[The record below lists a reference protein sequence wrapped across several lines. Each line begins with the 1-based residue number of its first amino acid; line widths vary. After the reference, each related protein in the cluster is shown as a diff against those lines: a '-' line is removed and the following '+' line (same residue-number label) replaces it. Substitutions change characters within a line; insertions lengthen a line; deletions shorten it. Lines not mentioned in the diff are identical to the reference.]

1 MNWMRLHATLQ
12 IFFVVG
18 GVSVAAS
25 GFYAFLVILVAQ
37 KFMGL
42 SENISIFFVGLP
54 IFLILFVFFVKRLP
68 AQLRKSG
75 FLSDFPNKLGPWFK
89 T

>member
-1 MNWMRLHATLQ
+1 MRFHATLQ

-18 GVSVAAS
+18 GASVAVS
-25 GFYAFLVILVAQ
+25 GFYAFLVMLVAQ

-54 IFLILFVFFVKRLP
+54 IFLILFVFF
-68 AQLRKSG
+68 
-75 FLSDFPNKLGPWFK
+75 K
-89 T
+89 TIAGAIPEVWLLK

>member
-18 GVSVAAS
+18 GASVAAS
-25 GFYAFLVILVAQ
+25 GFYAFLAILVAR

-42 SENISIFFVGLP
+42 SENISIFFIGLP
-54 IFLILFVFFVKRLP
+54 IFIILFVFFVKRLP
-68 AQLRKSG
+68 AQFQKSG
-75 FLSDFPNKLGPWFK
+75 FLSDSPNKFGPWFK
-89 T
+89 R